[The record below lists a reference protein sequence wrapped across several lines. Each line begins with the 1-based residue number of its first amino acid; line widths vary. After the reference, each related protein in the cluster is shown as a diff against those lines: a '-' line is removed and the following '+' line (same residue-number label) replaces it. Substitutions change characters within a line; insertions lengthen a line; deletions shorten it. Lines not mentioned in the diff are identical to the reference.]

1 MNPLCIDRPAAGRA
15 RRAMCDHGAL
25 KIGLQIPSFT
35 WPGGPAGI
43 GADLAAIARAADDAG
58 FDSIGVMDH
67 LFQIRSFGPPQRE
80 MLEAYTALAF
90 IAAHTSRAKLMTMV
104 TGVTYRHPG
113 VLAKTV
119 TTLDVLSGGR
129 AWLGIGAAWNEQEH
143 RGLGVP
149 FPPLAERFER
159 LEETI
164 QICLR
169 MWSEDGAGQPY
180 EGRHYQLERPLNS
193 PQSLTRPHP
202 PLLIGGGGERKTLRL
217 VARYADAC
225 NLFPG
230 PQVAHKLDVLKR
242 HCQAEGRDYAE
253 IEKTCLFTLDP
264 GEHGAN
270 IGKLIGRLRWLASMG
285 VETVMGNVPGLER
298 LEPLETIGREL
309 IPAVAD
315 LRPR

>member
-1 MNPLCIDRPAAGRA
+1 
-15 RRAMCDHGAL
+15 MCDHGVLL
-25 KIGLQIPSFT
+25 KIGLQIPTFT
-35 WPGGPAGI
+35 WSGGPSRL
-43 GADLAAIARAADDAG
+43 GADLAAIARTADEAG
-58 FDSIGVMDH
+58 FDSISVMDH

-90 IAAHTSRAKLMTMV
+90 IAAHTTRMKLMTMV

-119 TTLDVLSGGR
+119 TALDVLSGGR

-143 RGLGVP
+143 LGLGIP

-159 LEETI
+159 LEEAI

-169 MWSEDGAGQPY
+169 MWSGDESRF
-180 EGRHYQLERPLNS
+180 EGRHYQLARPLNS
-193 PQSLTRPHP
+193 PQSLSRPHP
-202 PLLIGGGGERKTLRL
+202 PLLIGGGGEHKTLRL

-230 PQVAHKLDVLKR
+230 PHVAHKLDVLKR
-242 HCQAEGRDYAE
+242 HCEAEGRDYDT
-253 IEKTCLFTLDP
+253 IEKTILFTFNV
-264 GEHGAN
+264 GENGAN
-270 IGKLIGRLRWLASMG
+270 VGKLIGQLRRMASLGVDTAIGSVPG
-285 VETVMGNVPGLER
+285 VETLA
-298 LEPLETIGREL
+298 PLELVGREL

-315 LRPR
+315 FRSR